1 MSPSG
6 NITNVEISP
15 KQLNYLPVFFYEI
28 EFVFYI
34 SFRLFGIGFLLEFNL
49 YCNKNEKYKF
59 IFRKRHAP
67 DNYN

>member
-1 MSPSG
+1 MA
-6 NITNVEISP
+6 ISP
-15 KQLNYLPVFFYEI
+15 TWKYPPNNLITFQFFFYEI